1 MPQSL
6 AYPSCSGIVVVSL
19 LQCQHLR
26 LPLYFKGEGSGR
38 SDTEWLWSS
47 ESLPVTLWAPQSRSE
62 TNDESMPLNSSLVG
76 RETMTSRS
84 IGPGTTLRMC
94 CMDGCS
100 IAMRATRAQVDL
112 LSTAALATNNPLD
125 VLESTSVT
133 ETGVPVLGG
142 GESYGRH
149 AAVLRDYRCR
159 SQCLCVLCGGRMEMR
174 GSP

>member
-1 MPQSL
+1 MTPGGACTGCRRSPC
-6 AYPSCSGIVVVSL
+6 PSPLPTLHVPELLLYHYYNVNTCGCLCISKGKGVVGVTRSGCGRRSRCQL
-19 LQCQHLR
+19 RCGHRSPAARPTMSQCH
-26 LPLYFKGEGSGR
+26 
-38 SDTEWLWSS
+38 
-47 ESLPVTLWAPQSRSE
+47 
-62 TNDESMPLNSSLVG
+62 SSLVG

-133 ETGVPVLGG
+133 ETGV
-142 GESYGRH
+142 
-149 AAVLRDYRCR
+149 
-159 SQCLCVLCGGRMEMR
+159 
-174 GSP
+174 GSPSARRGRELRAACGCATRLPL